1 MINLNKSKLN
11 HLSIRDLVSIV
22 DDNKTSENKID
33 LGQDFD
39 YSLNNISILHVFVEG
54 NFSS

>member
-11 HLSIRDLVSIV
+11 HSSIRDLVSIV
-22 DDNKTSENKID
+22 DDNEPSENKID

>member
-11 HLSIRDLVSIV
+11 HSSIRDLVSIV
-22 DDNKTSENKID
+22 DDNEPSANKID
-33 LGQDFD
+33 LSQDFD